1 MACGRSA
8 HGNAIFSRDLGS
20 EIVIIG
26 EKEPVKGFNRSLV
39 WSDGYFK
46 GITQARLEGTILE

>member
-1 MACGRSA
+1 MEMPLSPPRY
-8 HGNAIFSRDLGS
+8 LGA
-20 EIVIIG
+20 ETAMIG
-26 EKEPVKGFNRSLV
+26 EKEPVKGFNRRLA